1 MNLLLDTHLLLWAA
15 GRPDRLS
22 IRARRLITASD
33 NQLLFSS
40 ASLWEIAVKN
50 ALKRP
55 DFNVDTRRLWRLL
68 LAHGYREMPVSSEH
82 AIAVELAKSELLGC
96 GFGIC
101 GNPSNQPGGRN
112 ARQDVR
118 DRRREDKV
126 LLPDFPIVH
135 GERESLDFWDI
146 HGNTDALTLRR
157 LGLQI
162 RIAIKHTP
170 TLPVCSRGS

>member
-68 LAHGYREMPVSSEH
+68 LAHGYRELPVSSEH
-82 AIAVELAKSELLGC
+82 AIAVE
-96 GFGIC
+96 
-101 GNPSNQPGGRN
+101 
-112 ARQDVR
+112 
-118 DRRREDKV
+118 
-126 LLPDFPIVH
+126 
-135 GERESLDFWDI
+135 SLRDI
-146 HGNTDALTLRR
+146 HKDPFDRMLVAQARSDGLLLLTADKTVAAYGEGVR
-157 LGLQI
+157 
-162 RIAIKHTP
+162 K
-170 TLPVCSRGS
+170 V